1 LFWLAGGE
9 AVMNF
14 AFACAGLLGLV
25 TWLIY
30 TVRWQ
35 QRSTLVPRA
44 FRFDAD
50 VVCMRSQGYGFASF
64 PVGFMKGSKDVS
76 EEAGEVDADLVVTQE
91 RRRVRSSSLSLSALI
106 LVRR

>member
-1 LFWLAGGE
+1 LFRLAGGE

-35 QRSTLVPRA
+35 QRSPCHTSPRC
-44 FRFDAD
+44 AD

-76 EEAGEVDADLVVTQE
+76 EDAGEVDADLVVTQE
-91 RRRVRSSSLSLSALI
+91 RRRVRSPLSVFL
-106 LVRR
+106 